1 MINISLK
8 IFLILSFILNLSGC
22 QNSTLALITNQGD
35 DTVSIVNLDDLEV
48 IKTLQTDKGPLGVEF
63 IDTNHAVISNTKNQ
77 TLQVINL
84 NNFEIT
90 NRIKLGFTPLGMVS
104 ITKEK
109 RLYVSSWYENK
120 IYLFDTQSWKQLLQI
135 EVAKTPS
142 GLAYNTKQ
150 GLLICANRDENIA
163 TIIKDNKIL
172 KTIKTGEHPFGVYTR
187 DDQAFTVNVYSNNI
201 TQIDLNNFS
210 SKEINSGSHPYNMV
224 IHKNKIFIT
233 NTQDDT
239 VSVVNKTTQELIVNL
254 KTQEVPENIGID
266 ETNNQLVIT
275 NWGSNTISIFD
286 LNTLKLIKHI
296 KTGKESRAFGN
307 FIWSKR

>member
-22 QNSTLALITNQGD
+22 QNSTVALITNQGD

-104 ITKEK
+104 IKKEK

-142 GLAYNTKQ
+142 GLAYNT
-150 GLLICANRDENIA
+150 
-163 TIIKDNKIL
+163 
-172 KTIKTGEHPFGVYTR
+172 
-187 DDQAFTVNVYSNNI
+187 
-201 TQIDLNNFS
+201 
-210 SKEINSGSHPYNMV
+210 
-224 IHKNKIFIT
+224 
-233 NTQDDT
+233 
-239 VSVVNKTTQELIVNL
+239 
-254 KTQEVPENIGID
+254 
-266 ETNNQLVIT
+266 
-275 NWGSNTISIFD
+275 
-286 LNTLKLIKHI
+286 
-296 KTGKESRAFGN
+296 
-307 FIWSKR
+307 

>member
-22 QNSTLALITNQGD
+22 QNSTVALITNQGD

-63 IDTNHAVISNTKNQ
+63 IDTNHAVISNTKHQ

-104 ITKEK
+104 IKKEK

-163 TIIKDNKIL
+163 TIIKNNKIL

-201 TQIDLNNFS
+201 TQIDLNKVILNYS
-210 SKEINSGSHPYNMV
+210 SN
-224 IHKNKIFIT
+224 
-233 NTQDDT
+233 D
-239 VSVVNKTTQELIVNL
+239 
-254 KTQEVPENIGID
+254 ID
-266 ETNNQLVIT
+266 VLLLV
-275 NWGSNTISIFD
+275 F
-286 LNTLKLIKHI
+286 
-296 KTGKESRAFGN
+296 
-307 FIWSKR
+307 